1 MTPPTDST
9 TTQIAS
15 QATTQLNTASSIKST
30 NISPPPP
37 PEAPQTKLSFNDK
50 DNIVNFKDS
59 DTPQSITNIKS
70 NLVTA
75 PKTIERLEQISEDRY
90 NKRKEEEE
98 DDDDD
103 DGFRL
108 NISDSKEKIS
118 LDDLDIHDLG
128 TKKDDIVLNEIEE
141 LKGIDLLN

>member
-1 MTPPTDST
+1 MTYYQSLILIFKLVELYFFTNINDGEKT
-9 TTQIAS
+9 
-15 QATTQLNTASSIKST
+15 ST
-30 NISPPPP
+30 NIENNLQVTGNETIQGS
-37 PEAPQTKLSFNDK
+37 LSVTGSTFL
-50 DNIVNFKDS
+50 
-59 DTPQSITNIKS
+59 KS

-75 PKTIERLEQISEDRY
+75 PKTIERLEQISEERY

-98 DDDDD
+98 EEEDDDDD
-103 DGFRL
+103 DFKL

-118 LDDLDIHDLG
+118 LDDLDIHDLS